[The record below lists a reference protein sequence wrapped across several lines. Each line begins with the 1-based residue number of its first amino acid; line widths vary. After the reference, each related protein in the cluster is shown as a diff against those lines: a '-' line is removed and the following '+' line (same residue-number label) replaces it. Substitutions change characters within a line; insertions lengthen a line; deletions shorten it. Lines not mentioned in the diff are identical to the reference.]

1 MKENKTQFF
10 ISDKPIDLQDIASN
24 IEEPLEMPIDWEEA
38 TKPHTISFDCEVPKE
53 TADWFKEQM
62 EEMNKE
68 SVKFTEHYM
77 KSAIEMVEN
86 FIQTVGIFFKTPD
99 KEIEDRA
106 KIMLISYIFNAFCKG
121 WNDCFDIN
129 VKREKKNI

>member
-1 MKENKTQFF
+1 MSDKTKTQFF
-10 ISDKPIDLQDIASN
+10 FSDKPIDLADI
-24 IEEPLEMPIDWEEA
+24 IPLETEYPEDTFSPEP
-38 TKPHTISFDCEVPKE
+38 KTITMYFDCEMPKE

-86 FIQTVGIFFKTPD
+86 FIQTVGIFFETPD

-106 KIMLISYIFNAFCKG
+106 KTMLISYIFNAFCKG
-121 WNDCFDIN
+121 WNDCFDYN
-129 VKREKKNI
+129 VKHIK